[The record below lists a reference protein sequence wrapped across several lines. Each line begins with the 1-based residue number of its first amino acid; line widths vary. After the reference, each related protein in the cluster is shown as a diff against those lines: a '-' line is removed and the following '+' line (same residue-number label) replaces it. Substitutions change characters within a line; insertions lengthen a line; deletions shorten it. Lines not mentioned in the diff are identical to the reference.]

1 MHDMMKYVGDSAAL
15 NGKDM
20 FQVLGL
26 SKPNERK

>member
-1 MHDMMKYVGDSAAL
+1 MHDIMKHVGDSAAL

-26 SKPNERK
+26 SKSDNRK